1 MAMAPYHTVC
11 LTEHGKVVTM
21 GRNIEAQLG
30 RGHTEFNTAASK
42 PQLVKSIKDKEV
54 TLVAAGATFTVHILK
69 KAILIQFKNITNF
82 WAKQV
87 NTRQ

>member
-30 RGHTEFNTAASK
+30 RGHTEFNTGASK
-42 PQLVKSIKDKEV
+42 PQVLLATVERRFKRRRYKRKVNLREFFWATDKFHKIKSQFKRKSI
-54 TLVAAGATFTVHILK
+54 
-69 KAILIQFKNITNF
+69 
-82 WAKQV
+82 
-87 NTRQ
+87 